1 MYSNGRANLLLERKI
16 IVDQDKKNYLLQS
29 FLKKERWKD
38 AEANTNRTDK
48 KGIDKQ
54 KGVQSTIMTQHME
67 MEKDTVE
74 EKRRMLIEKEDTEKR
89 KK

>member
-38 AEANTNRTDK
+38 TEGNTNRTDE
-48 KGIDKQ
+48 KGIDEQ
-54 KGVQSTIMTQHME
+54 KGVHSTIMT
-67 MEKDTVE
+67 
-74 EKRRMLIEKEDTEKR
+74 
-89 KK
+89 